1 MSRAFV
7 DESASESREGD
18 APELKIPLPR
28 GAKNYVTPDGA
39 VRTRAELDSLLAA
52 PQPRLRE
59 GERRIQYLSRMI
71 AIMEVV
77 TPSEHPPQRV
87 VFGATV
93 TVDEQGRGRHAY
105 RIVGVD
111 ESDPSEGRLSWIS
124 PVARAL
130 MGKKPGESVTVS
142 LPAGQTRL
150 SIISIA

>member
-28 GAKNYVTPDGA
+28 DAKNYVTPDGA
-39 VRTRAELDSLLAA
+39 ARTRAELSSLLAA

-59 GERRIQYLSRMI
+59 GERRIQYLSRMM

-77 TPSEHPPQRV
+77 APNADPPQRV

-93 TVDEQGRGRHAY
+93 TVDEQGWGLRAY

-111 ESDPSEGRLSWIS
+111 ESEPPEGRLSWIS

-142 LPAGQTRL
+142 LPAGQLDLT
-150 SIISIA
+150 IVSIA